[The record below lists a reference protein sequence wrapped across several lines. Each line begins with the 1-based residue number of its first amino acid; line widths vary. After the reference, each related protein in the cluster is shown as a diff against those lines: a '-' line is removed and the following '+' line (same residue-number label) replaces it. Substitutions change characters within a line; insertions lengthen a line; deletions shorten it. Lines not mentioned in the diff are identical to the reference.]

1 TYRGLYFHPGESEKE
16 YSLSFLPTRAPS
28 LNFSPTTIGQLSSPT
43 STSEE
48 PDILPRYFKENP
60 LFLDL
65 VHEVLKEEIA
75 KGDLWVESLAKSV
88 VNSSLEG
95 NVDTYIHLA
104 DQRNPPEA
112 QRTPQPQDII
122 ASILVRGKTG
132 ELVVES
138 YERNK
143 VAYRLV
149 SELGLMKLP
158 QSLMDKLVEACKRVR
173 QVEEEI
179 AKEQEG
185 EQTQ

>member
-1 TYRGLYFHPGESEKE
+1 MVTKQNKPSSLPDRIIFLASPSMLLQSVLPRFTSPSTSRRCIRSLLRNHSSSSSSFESRTYPGLYFHPGESEKE

-75 KGDLWVESLAKSV
+75 KGDLWVQSLAKSV

-95 NVDTYIHLA
+95 NVDTY
-104 DQRNPPEA
+104 
-112 QRTPQPQDII
+112 
-122 ASILVRGKTG
+122 
-132 ELVVES
+132 
-138 YERNK
+138 
-143 VAYRLV
+143 
-149 SELGLMKLP
+149 M
-158 QSLMDKLVEACKRVR
+158 
-173 QVEEEI
+173 
-179 AKEQEG
+179 
-185 EQTQ
+185 

>member
-1 TYRGLYFHPGESEKE
+1 MHDFFCFCFFR
-16 YSLSFLPTRAPS
+16 
-28 LNFSPTTIGQLSSPT
+28 
-43 STSEE
+43 
-48 PDILPRYFKENP
+48 
-60 LFLDL
+60 
-65 VHEVLKEEIA
+65 
-75 KGDLWVESLAKSV
+75 
-88 VNSSLEG
+88 
-95 NVDTYIHLA
+95 HLA

-185 EQTQ
+185 EQTR